1 MQTSGNSGLWK
12 STTRLVRSELLH
24 FLSTA
29 PLLPLTK
36 VSPTVSQNHSMK
48 KRSWNILGAIPPF
61 CRAVS
66 ADPSLGARA
75 AGCPLLHQGCSGD
88 ALLPFWDKTQQ
99 LWPKSTNWKVLP
111 SHRKNKLLHYW
122 SRLCCGCVQDWDW
135 FYSLVQATFLHKTER
150 TPNLRAWLL
159 QRMKNGPK
167 CHGEQTQVNVQSLF
181 FKISYCFILLKK

>member
-88 ALLPFWDKTQQ
+88 ALLPFWDKTAAVAKKHQ
-99 LWPKSTNWKVLP
+99 LK
-111 SHRKNKLLHYW
+111 
-122 SRLCCGCVQDWDW
+122 G
-135 FYSLVQATFLHKTER
+135 FTFAQK
-150 TPNLRAWLL
+150 
-159 QRMKNGPK
+159 
-167 CHGEQTQVNVQSLF
+167 EQTPPLLEQALLWLCAGLGLVLLF
-181 FKISYCFILLKK
+181 GTSNIFTQNGKNTKPESVAVAKNEEWTKMPWGTNTS